1 MDYHKL
7 CLDLF
12 GTDDINE
19 LARIAQACR
28 EKNPRRAGRK
38 KKFTPEDVQAIRN
51 LIEDGITVNEVA
63 ERFHTSRQVIGKYL
77 NEKPAEGYTL
87 RMTYMYQQHPCT
99 VIDVDFLNQ
108 RIMIQNKTKDLLHR
122 AFGVIEHPTWS
133 DFEMFLEERCFSAA
147 RGNAKEILKELQLAC
162 YDPLQIVEKT
172 KGRTAEDDMWLKFK
186 YYPMEGTAYGQNQS

>member
-19 LARIAQACR
+19 LTRIAQAHR

-38 KKFTPEDVQAIRN
+38 KKFTAEEVQTIGSM
-51 LIEDGITVNEVA
+51 IEDGMTVKEVA

-87 RMTYMYQQHPCT
+87 RVIYMYQQHPCT
-99 VIDVDFLNQ
+99 LIDVDFLHQ
-108 RIMIQNKTKDLLHR
+108 RIMIQNKTKDVLRR
-122 AFGVIEHPTWS
+122 AFGVVEHPTWN
-133 DFEMFLEERCFSAA
+133 DFETFLEQRCFPAA
-147 RGNAKEILKELQLAC
+147 RGNAKELLKELGLTC

-172 KGRTAEDDMWLKFK
+172 KGRTAEDAMWLKFK